1 MTTIEL
7 SSRDRSM
14 LELLSL
20 GISNKAIAA
29 KLGYQHGTTRVY
41 LHALYRKL
49 GVASKTAAVVWYV
62 DYLKA
67 NSARKAQDA
76 AAPVSLDESVGDLA
90 LRADLFTALGAMS
103 LFLGAYGK
111 LWQVAERLKGVE
123 ADSAADAPRRQSR
136 SLWEALLK
144 GDFAYGKRLFDGGEA
159 ARQMLDSPGD
169 GVLIALL
176 LQFGG
181 YSGAAGQVT
190 SQLARMKRGTRRV
203 SSRDMQLLEA
213 VRAVEGR
220 KDAALERVYR
230 AAVEAPAQ
238 TPARH
243 LALAALYHAYR
254 AGGDVERAKA
264 TAEALWAEAEASRR
278 NLEAMGERPLAREA
292 APPRPAT
299 HGAKVSVPR
308 RKVALATR

>member
-1 MTTIEL
+1 
-7 SSRDRSM
+7 M

-62 DYLKA
+62 DYLEA
-67 NSARKAQDA
+67 NSVRKAQDA
-76 AAPVSLDESVGDLA
+76 AALVSLDESVGDLA

-144 GDFAYGKRLFDGGEA
+144 GDFAYGKRLYDSGEA

-169 GVLIALL
+169 GVLVALL

-181 YSGAAGQVT
+181 YSSAAGQVT
-190 SQLARMKRGTRRV
+190 TKLARMKRGTRRV
-203 SSRDMQLLEA
+203 SSRDILLLEA
-213 VRAVEGR
+213 VRDVEGK

-254 AGGDVERAKA
+254 AGGDLERAKG

-278 NLEAMGERPLAREA
+278 NLEAMGERPLTREA

-299 HGAKVSVPR
+299 RGAKVSVPR
-308 RKVALATR
+308 RKVVLAIR